1 MRANTMEL
9 EKVNVGERVI
19 RAATQALGE
28 YTNAGATFSKVE
40 LTTKKIRLDWEV
52 SAEGLEDNIEG
63 AGLEDHLVRL
73 MTNAFA
79 NDIEDLAINGT
90 GNSGD
95 GAFLGIMEGFV
106 NKVKTEGDAHESLVT
121 VSNNAW
127 TTEVM
132 QNIILA
138 MPRKY
143 RALKNN
149 LKFYAGSDAF
159 QGIVKNNG
167 TLADAISEAFAPKT
181 AGTAANRQA
190 YLDGNGQT
198 FGGARTTRVL
208 GIDVQEV
215 YIYAILE
222 GIFYTKLI
230 TSNGIE
236 DAEIDCT
243 AGDGIALSIVYGCP
257 LYASKEVL
265 DLSGVYINDDGSTMD
280 NSDIDDIDD
289 YEEVEETPKRVV
301 SIEDLE
307 HMIEDAIRNEEYE
320 IAAEIRDRIEK
331 LKKEGK

>member
-1 MRANTMEL
+1 MKKEVKVL
-9 EKVNVGERVI
+9 GLSYSQSQSGSYVVVLSEKKGKRKLPIVI
-19 RAATQALGE
+19 KPSDAQQIAL
-28 YTNAGATFSKVE
+28 K
-40 LTTKKIRLDWEV
+40 
-52 SAEGLEDNIEG
+52 IEG
-63 AGLEDHLVRL
+63 VKSPRPLTHDLFKSV
-73 MTNAFA
+73 
-79 NDIEDLAINGT
+79 ND
-90 GNSGD
+90 
-95 GAFLGIMEGFV
+95 
-106 NKVKTEGDAHESLVT
+106 
-121 VSNNAW
+121 
-127 TTEVM
+127 
-132 QNIILA
+132 
-138 MPRKY
+138 
-143 RALKNN
+143 
-149 LKFYAGSDAF
+149 
-159 QGIVKNNG
+159 
-167 TLADAISEAFAPKT
+167 
-181 AGTAANRQA
+181 A
-190 YLDGNGQT
+190 Y
-198 FGGARTTRVL
+198 

-230 TSNGIE
+230 TSNGVE

-331 LKKEGK
+331 LKKESN

>member
-1 MRANTMEL
+1 MKKEVKVL
-9 EKVNVGERVI
+9 GLSYSQSQSGSYVVVLSEKKGKRKLPIVI
-19 RAATQALGE
+19 KPSDAQQIAL
-28 YTNAGATFSKVE
+28 K
-40 LTTKKIRLDWEV
+40 
-52 SAEGLEDNIEG
+52 IEG
-63 AGLEDHLVRL
+63 VKSPRPLTH
-73 MTNAFA
+73 
-79 NDIEDLAINGT
+79 DL
-90 GNSGD
+90 
-95 GAFLGIMEGFV
+95 F
-106 NKVKTEGDAHESLVT
+106 KTVT
-121 VSNNAW
+121 DSY
-127 TTEVM
+127 
-132 QNIILA
+132 Q
-138 MPRKY
+138 
-143 RALKNN
+143 
-149 LKFYAGSDAF
+149 
-159 QGIVKNNG
+159 
-167 TLADAISEAFAPKT
+167 
-181 AGTAANRQA
+181 
-190 YLDGNGQT
+190 
-198 FGGARTTRVL
+198 
-208 GIDVQEV
+208 IDVQEV

>member
-1 MRANTMEL
+1 MKKEVKVL
-9 EKVNVGERVI
+9 GLSYSQSQSGSYVVVLSEKKGKRKLPIVI
-19 RAATQALGE
+19 KPSDAQQIAL
-28 YTNAGATFSKVE
+28 K
-40 LTTKKIRLDWEV
+40 
-52 SAEGLEDNIEG
+52 IEG
-63 AGLEDHLVRL
+63 VKSPRPLTHDLFKSV
-73 MTNAFA
+73 
-79 NDIEDLAINGT
+79 ND
-90 GNSGD
+90 
-95 GAFLGIMEGFV
+95 
-106 NKVKTEGDAHESLVT
+106 
-121 VSNNAW
+121 
-127 TTEVM
+127 
-132 QNIILA
+132 
-138 MPRKY
+138 
-143 RALKNN
+143 
-149 LKFYAGSDAF
+149 
-159 QGIVKNNG
+159 
-167 TLADAISEAFAPKT
+167 
-181 AGTAANRQA
+181 A
-190 YLDGNGQT
+190 Y
-198 FGGARTTRVL
+198 

-230 TSNGIE
+230 TSNGVE

-331 LKKEGK
+331 LKKEGN